1 MSHHERREQGI
12 DFVRDY
18 LALVLRDASDRHR
31 RDAAMAI
38 MRSYLNLAFDARFR
52 QRIEDA

>member
-38 MRSYLNLAFDARFR
+38 MRSYLNLAIDARFR

>member
-18 LALVLRDASDRHR
+18 LALVLRDASDLHGG
-31 RDAAMAI
+31 DAAVAI
-38 MRSYLNLAFDARFR
+38 MRSYLNLAIDARFR
-52 QRIEDA
+52 QRIKNA